1 MWMGGQYAVWSSPTV
16 APDIWDRGTLV
27 PVRPH
32 RDDRAREMIHMIG
45 NKGASESQ
53 TKG

>member
-1 MWMGGQYAVWSSPTV
+1 MWMGGQYVVWSLPTV
-16 APDIWDRGTLV
+16 ALDIWDRGTLV

-32 RDDRAREMIHMIG
+32 RDDRAGEMIHMMG